1 MSKQPIIAIGKTAR
15 LISRLRG
22 GGSALPGLV
31 VEKLDPQFLGHTLAQ
46 LPLGVVVISG
56 TNGKTTTTRMV
67 VQLLESQG
75 LRVFTNPTGSNFKR
89 GIISAII
96 EKSRRGRL
104 NYDIAVLEL
113 DEAHGALFVYDV
125 QPRFCLLLNVTR
137 DQLDRFGEIDTTRT
151 MLQAIAQRTTT
162 GVVLN
167 AEDAR
172 IRAIAGLLEHQ
183 TIRFFGLSEKTRASF
198 PGDDELYIPAS
209 TPATQALPVSD
220 VVLKDFDGQSATF
233 LLGHK
238 AVSTKLKLSGAYN
251 LFNAAA
257 ALALVRLICDNT
269 LDEAKLIT
277 ALAAVTPAFGRGE
290 QLVVGGV
297 PLELVL
303 VKNPSGFRLGLSSFS
318 PANSDTMIAV
328 NDHYADGRDM
338 SWLWDVDFSS
348 LKQTG
353 VAMVSGIRSYDM
365 ALRLQYDD
373 VSINAVEPRLNT
385 ALAQFLA
392 SGQRP
397 KRIFCTYTAMLH
409 LRKTLAHYTTVERA
423 L

>member
-1 MSKQPIIAIGKTAR
+1 MSKQIIAIGKMIR
-15 LISRLRG
+15 LVSRVRG

-31 VEKLDPQFLGHTLAQ
+31 IEKLDPQFLSHMLAQ

-67 VQLLESQG
+67 VQLLQSQG

-104 NYDIAVLEL
+104 DYDIAVLEL
-113 DEAHGALFVYDV
+113 DEAHGALFVHDV

-151 MLQAIAQRTTT
+151 MLETIASHTTG

-167 AEDAR
+167 AEDPR
-172 IRAIAGLLEHQ
+172 ISSIAKVLEQQ
-183 TIRFFGLSEKTRASF
+183 TVRFFGLSQKTRAAF
-198 PGDDELYIPAS
+198 PSDDELYTPAS
-209 TPATQALPVSD
+209 PPASQISPASD
-220 VVLKDFDGQSATF
+220 VVLKDFKDQSATF
-233 LLGHK
+233 LLGQK
-238 AVSTKLKLSGAYN
+238 TITTNLKLSGAYN

-257 ALALVRLICDNT
+257 ALALVRLICNGN
-269 LDEAKLIT
+269 LDEPKLIA
-277 ALAAVTPAFGRGE
+277 ALSAVTPAFGRGE
-290 QLVVGGV
+290 KVIVNGA

-318 PANSDTMIAV
+318 PDGSDTMIAI

-348 LKQTG
+348 LQQAG
-353 VAMVSGIRSYDM
+353 VAMVSGIRAYDM

-373 VSINAVEPRLNT
+373 VNSVAVEPRLNR

-392 SGQRP
+392 SSQQP

-409 LRKTLAHYTTVERA
+409 LRKALTIYASMERA